1 MGLMTIRHLEIFIT
15 VADCGKMSKAA
26 EILYIT
32 QPTVSQAIRELE
44 DYYGARLFERF
55 SRKLFITE
63 EGRHLLSYARYVVD
77 TFREMNRSM
86 KEAGRSWRLR
96 IGASVSPG
104 TCFLE
109 TYLRQME
116 QQMPGIET
124 RVTVCGTH
132 QVEAMVLRS
141 ELDMG
146 LVEGTVKSRDI
157 MKIPVCEDRLVIV
170 VGRNHPFYKTAKLDL
185 SCLNGA
191 AYIARAVEEAD
202 RDPLE
207 QKLTGE
213 KLRFNKIWSS
223 DNTEAV
229 KHAVAEGRGFAI
241 LSEHLVEKEL
251 REGSMKVILKERS
264 LNRSIQ
270 LIYHKDKFLSEAAKK
285 FIAICT

>member
-1 MGLMTIRHLEIFIT
+1 MGFMTIRHLEIFIT

-32 QPTVSQAIRELE
+32 QPTVSQAVRELE

-63 EGRHLLSYARYVVD
+63 EGRHLLSYARHVVD

-86 KEAGRSWRLR
+86 KEVGRSGRLR
-96 IGASVSPG
+96 IGASVSAG

-109 TYLRQME
+109 TYLRNLE
-116 QQMPGIET
+116 QQMPGIEVK
-124 RVTVCGTH
+124 VTVSGTY
-132 QVEAMVLRS
+132 QIEELVLKS
-141 ELDMG
+141 KLDIG

-157 MKIPVCEDRLVIV
+157 IKIPVCEDRLVIV
-170 VGRNHPFYKTAKLDL
+170 VGKNHPHYETPKLEL

-191 AYIARAVEEAD
+191 AYIARDVEEAD
-202 RDPLE
+202 QDPLE
-207 QKLTGE
+207 QLLTGE

-251 REGSMKVILKERS
+251 REGSMRVILEERS
-264 LNRSIQ
+264 LTRSIQ
-270 LIYHKDKFLSEAAKK
+270 LIYHKDKFLSETMKK